1 MIPLRL
7 EATNFR
13 GIAHAEIDLT
23 SFDLAAVVGE
33 NGAGKSTFFSV
44 GPMFTLF
51 GWLPRGLSLDK
62 MVRTGEQEMATAIDF
77 EHREEIYRVAR
88 TYSKKGRGKSTLE
101 LQQQV
106 GNRWESLSGTTI
118 PETEEKI
125 KNLLSLDANTFIN
138 SSMIL
143 QGGANKFTAALPSE
157 RKEVLKKVIGLD
169 IYDQLLEAAKKHAAR
184 VEQELTRSKE
194 KLAEMDEK
202 LKASPELEQELID
215 AEADLA
221 TVAAEITVK
230 EAELKQAEETVKNLQ
245 DMVVKVAELQDTV
258 KTLSGEIENLQSDK
272 GLQETRHERANKML
286 ESESQIIAKAAEYE
300 QIKQQVTVLQAKAPR
315 LEELNTEKNR
325 IGQEMAQ
332 TGVVTVRLEPQIR
345 EVEDLLKD
353 RAELEKAAVDYR
365 AAMADMEKLD
375 HLAEERNKLNIKS
388 LEAEKKTAEWDKRN
402 EYTIDSLQK
411 QLKEK
416 RQQAAL
422 LHEVPCGNST
432 LSGECP
438 LLKAAVEAQTIDI
451 PRLVSGI
458 DEANAVK
465 NPHTDEWQT
474 LLRDR
479 DALNYDPAEHK
490 RLRALVNELRPK
502 AEKAAQLEA
511 KAQLLETLQEQKK
524 QQEEQ
529 RASLARQLNRI
540 KAGAQALAAELEPLA
555 VMEARL
561 PKLELWVKTK
571 EELPAAREIVKT
583 STETITK
590 LGVDI
595 QAKEEQKK
603 ALELEMLTLDNASFD
618 IGTAKVTVNVCLG
631 EIKSLQ
637 SKQNEL
643 HGKIGGLK
651 IQIEALNKVL
661 IEKDELATKM
671 APLAREL
678 TRWQTLTKAFSR
690 NGIPALI
697 IENAVPELE
706 SIASEILGQMTNG
719 QQAIRFETER
729 ELKSKDKADTL
740 DIWVDIYDEPEARI
754 YETFS
759 GGEQLRIDFALRF
772 ALAEL
777 MARRAGAKIEWL
789 TVDEG
794 LGSQGAKHLPLVLEA
809 IKKVAGRFRKTFV
822 ITHVKE
828 AQVFEQIITLEKNGV
843 GVEFKA
849 A

>member
-23 SFDLAAVVGE
+23 NFDLAAVVGE

-51 GWLPRGLSLDK
+51 GWLPRGLNLDK
-62 MVRTGEQEMATAIDF
+62 MVRTGEQEMNTAIDF
-77 EHREEIYRVAR
+77 EHRGEIYRVAR

-101 LQQQV
+101 FQQQN
-106 GNRWESLSGTTI
+106 GDKWDSKSGTTI

-169 IYDQLLEAAKKHAAR
+169 IYDQLLEAAKKHAAK

-202 LKASPELEQELID
+202 LKVAPEFEQELTD

-221 TVAAEITVK
+221 TVAAEITVT
-230 EAELKQAEETVKNLQ
+230 EAELKQAEETVKSLQ
-245 DMVVKVAELQDTV
+245 NMVIRAAELQDTARA
-258 KTLSGEIENLQSDK
+258 LSVEIEGLQSDK
-272 GLQETRHERANKML
+272 GLQETRLDRANKML
-286 ESESQIIAKAAEYE
+286 ESETHIIEKAAEYE
-300 QIKQQVTVLQAKAPR
+300 QVKQRVVLLQTKRPRLVELGAEENRLEQELERIGKQLLRLAPQIGEAEQVLQ
-315 LEELNTEKNR
+315 N
-325 IGQEMAQ
+325 G
-332 TGVVTVRLEPQIR
+332 G
-345 EVEDLLKD
+345 
-353 RAELEKAAVDYR
+353 ELEKAAVDYR
-365 AAMADMEKLD
+365 AALQSMESMDSLQDKWN
-375 HLAEERNKLNIKS
+375 RLNINA
-388 LEAEKKTAEWDKRN
+388 LEAERKTAEWDKTN
-402 EYTIDSLQK
+402 EYTLNGLNQR
-411 QLKEK
+411 LKE
-416 RQQAAL
+416 QQTQSATL
-422 LHEVPCGNST
+422 DYVPCGGTDS
-432 LSGECP
+432 CP
-438 LLKAAVEAQTIDI
+438 LIEAAVKARADI
-451 PRLVSGI
+451 PRI
-458 DEANAVK
+458 EAHIKETNAAK
-465 NPHTDEWQT
+465 NPHVDEWQF
-474 LLRDR
+474 LIRGR
-479 DALNYDPAEHK
+479 DALGYDAQEHR
-490 RLRALVNELRPK
+490 RLKTRVYDLRPK
-502 AEKAAQLEA
+502 AEQAAQLEA
-511 KAQLLETLQEQKK
+511 KAQLLDSFRGQKRQFEDQEI
-524 QQEEQ
+524 
-529 RASLARQLNRI
+529 SLVGRLE
-540 KAGAQALAAELEPLA
+540 KVKTDAQALAAELEPLA
-555 VMEARL
+555 AMELRL

-571 EELPAAREIVKT
+571 EGLPAAREIVKA
-583 STETITK
+583 STEAIAK
-590 LGVDI
+590 LDMDI
-595 QAKEEQKK
+595 QTKEDQKK
-603 ALELEMLTLDNASFD
+603 ALELEILTLDNASSD
-618 IGTAKVTVNVCLG
+618 IGAAKIMVNVRLG
-631 EIKSLQ
+631 VIKSLQ
-637 SKQNEL
+637 TKQNGL

-671 APLAREL
+671 TPLAREL

-719 QQAIRFETER
+719 MQAIRFETER

-740 DIWVDIYDEPEARI
+740 DIWVDIYDEPESRI

-777 MARRAGAKIEWL
+777 MAKRAGAKIEWL

-822 ITHVKE
+822 ITHIKE
-828 AQVFEQIITLEKNGV
+828 AQVFEQIITLEKNGA
-843 GVEFKA
+843 GVEVKVA
-849 A
+849 